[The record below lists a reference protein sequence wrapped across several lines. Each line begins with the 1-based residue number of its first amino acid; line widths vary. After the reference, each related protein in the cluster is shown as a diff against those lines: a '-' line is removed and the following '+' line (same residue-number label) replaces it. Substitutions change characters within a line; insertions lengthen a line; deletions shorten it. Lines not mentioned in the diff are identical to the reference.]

1 MVMGGAARTWTTVRD
16 ARTHTYA
23 RARARAYVRAAKR
36 LSRFVSFTAARTNNA
51 GRNKVGP
58 AVVVAI
64 VRFVVVVIVVIFLPV
79 RSGPMFNA
87 AKVLGTHVCALAA
100 FDCAPTLLDR

>member
-1 MVMGGAARTWTTVRD
+1 MGGAGRTWTTVRD

-23 RARARAYVRAAKR
+23 RAYVRAAKR
-36 LSRFVSFTAARTNNA
+36 VSRFVSFTAARTNNA

-64 VRFVVVVIVVIFLPV
+64 VRFVLVVIVVVVVIFRAPFARLLRCP
-79 RSGPMFNA
+79 RSHWPD
-87 AKVLGTHVCALAA
+87 V
-100 FDCAPTLLDR
+100 